1 MTPTEGQGDGY
12 DVIVVGGGAAGSV
25 AAAVLA
31 SEGKT
36 VLLIERDEVLAGR
49 ARYFDVE
56 GYRLQWGPHLLEDPG
71 SGITAILAR
80 FGVTLEHGPTN
91 DGMAVW
97 GDGGWQQAGDF
108 YSSGRAELARVAGEV
123 AALDLDGLDAL
134 DQTSLGHWLAERT
147 SNERVIELFELMAVL
162 EGQTG
167 RPEDHSASDNLFMRS
182 LHLRE
187 RRKPGYSYVPVG
199 GFEQLFE
206 NVGTLASS
214 AGAEVRR
221 GVSVAGVAVDDGNVR
236 GVYVESGRRRVPNEV
251 LPLERIDADAVILT
265 LPAWDVLGLLPRDVV
280 PAWYL
285 ELVERMTTEEARGS
299 WIGFYAALP
308 EVAQIYTPRELA
320 VWFATPRTGLPG
332 FAYTHSMLDPGSA
345 PEGGHL
351 FVCGVACD
359 LAAVRDR
366 RRLASVLAGFEA
378 DMEELYPVLGASSFR
393 VRHVVTN
400 FGLKA
405 RPGLVGA
412 MRPHNVVPGV
422 EGLLVGGDTF
432 RGRSVGID
440 RAARSGLTCAE
451 LVLGHKV
458 SGLEGTWRY

>member
-1 MTPTEGQGDGY
+1 LSW

-31 SEGKT
+31 SEGKR
-36 VLLIERDEVLAGR
+36 VLLLERDHVLAGR

-56 GYRLQWGPHLLEDPG
+56 DYLLQWGPHLLEDPG
-71 SGITAILAR
+71 SGITAIMDH
-80 FGVTLEHGPTN
+80 FGYELEHGPTN
-91 DGMAVW
+91 DGLAVW
-97 GDGGWQQAGDF
+97 SDDGWKAAGEF
-108 YSSGRAELARVAGEV
+108 YESGRSELAKVAGEI
-123 AALDLDGLDAL
+123 AGLDLDALDAL
-134 DQTSLGHWLAERT
+134 DQRCLRDWLVERT
-147 SNERVIELFELMAVL
+147 DNEQVIALFELMSVL

-167 RPEDHSASDNLFMRS
+167 RAEDHSASDNLFMRS

-206 NVGTLASS
+206 GIGSLAES

-221 GVSVAGVAVDDGNVR
+221 GVSVAAVAAEAGRVR
-236 GVYVESGRRRVPNEV
+236 GVYVEVGERRVPNEV
-251 LPLERIDADAVILT
+251 LPIERMDADAVILT
-265 LPAWDVLGLLPRDVV
+265 LPAWDVLALLPEDHV

-285 ELVERMTTEEARGS
+285 DLIRRLTTEDARGS

-308 EVAQIYTPRELA
+308 EPAQVFTSRELA

-332 FAYTHSMLDPGSA
+332 FGYMHSALDPGSA
-345 PEGGHL
+345 PQDGHL

-366 RRLASVLAGFEA
+366 RKLATTFDKFEA
-378 DMEELYPVLGASSFR
+378 DMEELYPVLRSSHFR
-393 VRHVVTN
+393 VRQVITN
-400 FGLKA
+400 FGTKA

-412 MRPHNVVPGV
+412 MRPHNVVPGI
-422 EGLLVGGDTF
+422 EGLFAGGDMF

-451 LVLGHKV
+451 LVLGRRV
-458 SGLEGTWRY
+458 EGLEGTWRY